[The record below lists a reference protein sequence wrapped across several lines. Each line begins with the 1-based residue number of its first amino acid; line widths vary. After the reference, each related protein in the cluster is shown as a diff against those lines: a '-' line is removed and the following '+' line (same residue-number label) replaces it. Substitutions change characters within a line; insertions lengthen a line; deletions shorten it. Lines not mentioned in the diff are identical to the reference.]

1 MSLIT
6 SRPPATKAAKVDQDA
21 FLGAIWGGV
30 AVSLLFLGIR
40 IFARIKTFKR
50 IFWDDGFVIM
60 AWIPAL
66 CTAIDWQVVSKF
78 MYKFILVTSGQV
90 WPPPQNFIH
99 DTERYYK
106 GSMVVLVL
114 FYTSLWSVK
123 ISFLLFFKRL
133 AQDLTALRI
142 QWWVIFVFTI
152 LSYLACFAD
161 TQYWCLVAP
170 LPKIFEKCSTDSAIY
185 WTLFTLKFNCAMDV
199 VTDCLITTIPFA
211 ILWQVRIPLTKKLAL
226 TGIFSLVVIT
236 MVFAILRV
244 TLISKLTKQPDTSWS
259 YMWSSIEQN
268 IAIVVACLA
277 SFRILFT
284 QDQRITGGPK
294 YSFREASRN
303 IIGRKKPRG
312 ASPGTILTSEAQTK
326 KLIADIGISAPS
338 AKLI

>member
-1 MSLIT
+1 
-6 SRPPATKAAKVDQDA
+6 
-21 FLGAIWGGV
+21 
-30 AVSLLFLGIR
+30 
-40 IFARIKTFKR
+40 
-50 IFWDDGFVIM
+50 M

-199 VTDCLITTIPFA
+199 VTDCLSISALPIA
-211 ILWQVRIPLTKKLAL
+211 SKKLAL

-259 YMWSSIEQN
+259 YM
-268 IAIVVACLA
+268 
-277 SFRILFT
+277 
-284 QDQRITGGPK
+284 
-294 YSFREASRN
+294 
-303 IIGRKKPRG
+303 
-312 ASPGTILTSEAQTK
+312 
-326 KLIADIGISAPS
+326 
-338 AKLI
+338 

>member
-1 MSLIT
+1 
-6 SRPPATKAAKVDQDA
+6 
-21 FLGAIWGGV
+21 
-30 AVSLLFLGIR
+30 
-40 IFARIKTFKR
+40 
-50 IFWDDGFVIM
+50 M

-199 VTDCLITTIPFA
+199 VTDCLSISALPIASFPQKA
-211 ILWQVRIPLTKKLAL
+211 GSNGYLLACGHHHGVCHSPGHAYQQADE
-226 TGIFSLVVIT
+226 TARHFLVVHVEFYRT
-236 MVFAILRV
+236 EYCYRCRMPGLLPYLVHARSAHHGR
-244 TLISKLTKQPDTSWS
+244 SK
-259 YMWSSIEQN
+259 
-268 IAIVVACLA
+268 V
-277 SFRILFT
+277 
-284 QDQRITGGPK
+284 
-294 YSFREASRN
+294 
-303 IIGRKKPRG
+303 
-312 ASPGTILTSEAQTK
+312 
-326 KLIADIGISAPS
+326 
-338 AKLI
+338 